1 MLEHLFGSKTRVRLL
16 RLFFAEPEKMYFV
29 RELTRILDVQI
40 NAVRRELELLQAAE
54 IVEEVKAE
62 DIPGGDPQSIKKY
75 YRLSQTS
82 LLFPELQAL
91 IYKEKL
97 LNEHLFIEELK
108 AKAGDDLK
116 MLILSGH
123 FTDDEKAPTDML
135 IVGNLR
141 EKAITNLIEQYEH
154 DHRVS
159 FRYTFM
165 KEQEF
170 LDRRHIMD
178 KFLFTLFESKIIKAV
193 DLLRK

>member
-29 RELTRILDVQI
+29 RELTRILEVQI

-62 DIPGGDPQSIKKY
+62 DLPGGDPQSIKKY
-75 YRLSQTS
+75 YRLSQSS

-108 AKAGDDLK
+108 TKAGDLK
-116 MLILSGH
+116 MLVLSGH
-123 FTDDEKAPTDML
+123 FTDDGKSPTDML
-135 IVGNLR
+135 IVGDIR
-141 EKAITNLIEQYEH
+141 EKAVTSLIEQYER

-193 DLLRK
+193 DLLKK

>member
-40 NAVRRELELLQAAE
+40 NAIRRELELLQAAE
-54 IVEEVKAE
+54 IVEEVKAA
-62 DIPGGDPQSIKKY
+62 DIPGEDPDSIKKY
-75 YRLSQTS
+75 YRLSQSS

-97 LNEHLFIEELK
+97 LTEHLFVEDLK
-108 AKAGDDLK
+108 AKAGDLK
-116 MLILSGH
+116 MLVLSGH

-135 IVGNLR
+135 IVGDVR
-141 EKAITNLIEQYEH
+141 EKAVTSLIEQYEH

-193 DLLRK
+193 DLLKK

>member
-40 NAVRRELELLQAAE
+40 NAIRRELELLEAAE
-54 IVEEVKAE
+54 IVEEVKAV
-62 DIPGGDPQSIKKY
+62 DIPDNDPQTVKKF
-75 YRLSQTS
+75 YRLNQGS

-91 IYKEKL
+91 LYKEKL
-97 LNEHLFIEELK
+97 LNEHNFIETLK
-108 AKAGDDLK
+108 AKAGDMK
-116 MLILSGH
+116 MFILSGH

-135 IVGNLR
+135 IVGDVKER
-141 EKAITNLIEQYEH
+141 AIVSLIEQYEH

-193 DLLRK
+193 DTLRK

>member
-40 NAVRRELELLQAAE
+40 NAIRRELELLETAG
-54 IVEEVKAE
+54 IVEEVKE
-62 DIPGGDPQSIKKY
+62 VGISDGDSQSTKKY
-75 YRLSQTS
+75 YRLSQSS

-91 IYKEKL
+91 LYKEKL
-97 LNEHLFIEELK
+97 LNENNFIEELK
-108 AKAGDDLK
+108 EKNPGIK
-116 MLILSGH
+116 MLVLSGH

-135 IVGNLR
+135 IIGDVR
-141 EKAITNLIEQYEH
+141 ESSITKLIEHYEH

-193 DLLRK
+193 DELHT

>member
-54 IVEEVKAE
+54 IVEEVKAV
-62 DIPGGDPQSIKKY
+62 DIPGNDPQSVKKF
-75 YRLSQTS
+75 YRLNQGS

-91 IYKEKL
+91 LYKEKI
-97 LNEHLFIEELK
+97 LNEHYFIEVLK
-108 AKAGDDLK
+108 EKAGGLK

-135 IVGNLR
+135 IVGDVR
-141 EKAITNLIEQYEH
+141 EKSITGLIEQYEH

-193 DLLRK
+193 DLLQK

>member
-29 RELTRILDVQI
+29 RELTRVLDVQI

-54 IVEEVKAE
+54 IVEEVKAG
-62 DIPGGDPQSIKKY
+62 DVPGGDPQSIKKY
-75 YRLSQTS
+75 YRLSQSS

-108 AKAGDDLK
+108 TKAGDLK
-116 MLILSGH
+116 ILVLSGH

-135 IVGNLR
+135 IVGDVR
-141 EKAITNLIEQYEH
+141 EKAVTALIEQYEH

-193 DLLRK
+193 DLLKK

>member
-40 NAVRRELELLQAAE
+40 NAVRRELELLEEAG
-54 IVEEVKAE
+54 IVEEVKGG
-62 DIPGGDPQSIKKY
+62 DIPGNDPQSIRKY
-75 YRLSQTS
+75 YRLSQSS

-108 AKAGDDLK
+108 VKAGDGLK
-116 MLILSGH
+116 MLVLSGH

-135 IVGNLR
+135 IIGDVR
-141 EKAITNLIEQYEH
+141 EKAITSLIEQYEH

-193 DLLRK
+193 DLLKK

>member
-40 NAVRRELELLQAAE
+40 NAIRRELELLQEAE
-54 IVEEVKAE
+54 IVEEVKAV
-62 DIPGGDPQSIKKY
+62 DIVDGETPSTKKY
-75 YRLSQTS
+75 YRLSQSS
-82 LLFPELQAL
+82 LVFPELQAL
-91 IYKEKL
+91 LYKEKL
-97 LNEHLFIEELK
+97 LNENNFIEELK
-108 AKAGDDLK
+108 AKNPGIK
-116 MLILSGH
+116 MLVLSGH
-123 FTDDEKAPTDML
+123 FTDDAKAPTDML
-135 IVGNLR
+135 IVGDVR
-141 EKAITNLIEQYEH
+141 ESTLAKLIEQYEH

-193 DLLRK
+193 DELQK

>member
-16 RLFFAEPEKMYFV
+16 RLFFAEPEQMYFV
-29 RELTRILDVQI
+29 REITRILDVQI

-54 IVEEVKAE
+54 IVEEVKAA
-62 DIPGGDPQSIKKY
+62 DIPGEDPQSIKKY

-97 LNEHLFIEELK
+97 LTEHLFVEELK
-108 AKAGDDLK
+108 GKAGDLK

-135 IVGNLR
+135 IVGDIR
-141 EKAITNLIEQYEH
+141 EKAVTSLIEQYEQ

>member
-1 MLEHLFGSKTRVRLL
+1 
-16 RLFFAEPEKMYFV
+16 MYFV

-40 NAVRRELELLQAAE
+40 NAVRRELELLEAAE
-54 IVEEVKAE
+54 IVEEVKAV
-62 DIPGGDPQSIKKY
+62 DIPLGDPQSVKKF
-75 YRLSQTS
+75 YRLNQGS

-91 IYKEKL
+91 LYKEKL
-97 LNEHLFIEELK
+97 LNEHNFIETLK
-108 AKAGDDLK
+108 EKAGESLK

-135 IVGNLR
+135 IVGDVKER
-141 EKAITNLIEQYEH
+141 AITNLIEQYEH

-193 DLLRK
+193 DLLKK